1 MANWAVGKMNIRG
14 SFEDM
19 NKFVQENFIDNIIIE
34 NKDGSI
40 KSETKHNYE
49 LDYSFGIA
57 EFLQKADIHN
67 KKSCL
72 DILNVGEAFSPN
84 NVYKVNVSYDHIE
97 DICYISMIMSHRYD
111 IDTKA
116 FVALSKKYNLDF
128 NTVIIDWNECFAHKL
143 RIEKGVIIN
152 DEEIEDDDAIYF
164 EFF

>member
-1 MANWAVGKMNIRG
+1 MLEDILRG
-14 SFEDM
+14 L
-19 NKFVQENFIDNIIIE
+19 ENCQTILAFKDE
-34 NKDGSI
+34 NLSK
-40 KSETKHNYE
+40 
-49 LDYSFGIA
+49 
-57 EFLQKADIHN
+57 EFFNLTNSN

-72 DILNVGEAFSPN
+72 DILNVGEAFPPN
-84 NVYKVNVSYDHIE
+84 NVYKVNVSYNHIE

>member
-1 MANWAVGKMNIRG
+1 MFIHDYYKKIAIEAIEKDLKNFN
-14 SFEDM
+14 ED
-19 NKFVQENFIDNIIIE
+19 
-34 NKDGSI
+34 
-40 KSETKHNYE
+40 
-49 LDYSFGIA
+49 
-57 EFLQKADIHN
+57 
-67 KKSCL
+67 CL
-72 DILNVGEAFSPN
+72 
-84 NVYKVNVSYDHIE
+84 E
-97 DICYISMIMSHRYD
+97 DICYISMIISHRYD

>member
-14 SFEDM
+14 SFENM
-19 NKFVQENFIDNIIIE
+19 NKFIQENFIDIYIIE
-34 NKDGSI
+34 NQDGSI
-40 KSETKHNYE
+40 TSETKKNYE
-49 LDYSFGIA
+49 LEYAYGVTEIF
-57 EFLQKADIHN
+57 QKEEIDT
-67 KKSCL
+67 KKCCF
-72 DILNVGEAFSPN
+72 DILNIGDAFPPN
-84 NVYKVNVSYDHIE
+84 NIYKVNVSYSHE
-97 DICYISMIMSHRYD
+97 KDICYMSMIMSHRYD